1 MDGREAF
8 TAPGR
13 FWRGNIHTHSDRSDG
28 ALPPGEVC
36 GHYRAMGYDF
46 LCLSDHFL
54 PAYDFPITDTN
65 AFRGDDFTTIL
76 GAEIHAPKNSQGEIW
91 HVLACGLPAD
101 FDPPFPDEQME
112 SLAARARDA
121 GAFVGIAHPQWSSLT
136 IEDGRALAGSADAVE
151 IWNTGC
157 ALETARGD
165 GTALF
170 DQLLNEGHRHLTGY
184 ATDDA
189 HLKIPDSGGGWMMV
203 KSESNKPAALLEAMK
218 AGRYY
223 SSQGPAIKS
232 IDQDGESLRVHCSEA
247 RTITIV
253 GRGSRAE
260 TAFSEAGSLTR
271 AELSLKRFAGDWC
284 RLVIADGDGR
294 LAWSNPIFPAG
305 SSAAGD

>member
-1 MDGREAF
+1 MDGREVF
-8 TAPGR
+8 STEGQY
-13 FWRGNIHTHSDRSDG
+13 FRGNIHTHSTRSDG
-28 ALPPGEVC
+28 AYSPEEVC
-36 GHYRAMGYDF
+36 EHYRAMGYDF

-54 PAYDFPITDTN
+54 GEYGFPITDTN
-65 AFRGDDFTTIL
+65 GLHGGGFTTIL

-101 FDPPFPDEQME
+101 FDPPSPDERME
-112 SLAARARDA
+112 ALARRARQA

-136 IEDGRALAGSADAVE
+136 IEDGRALAGIGHAVE

-157 ALETARGD
+157 ALETGRAD
-165 GTALF
+165 GTALL

-203 KSESNKPAALLEAMK
+203 KAAANEPQALVSAMQ

-223 SSQGPAIKS
+223 SSQGPTIEAVETAGDRLSVKTSPARMI
-232 IDQDGESLRVHCSEA
+232 SL
-247 RTITIV
+247 V

-260 TAFSEAGSLTR
+260 TAFSADGAMTA
-271 AELSLKRFAGDWC
+271 AELSLERFLGDWC
-284 RLVIADGDGR
+284 RLVVSDRDGR
-294 LAWSNPIFPAG
+294 LAWSNPIFPG
-305 SSAAGD
+305 